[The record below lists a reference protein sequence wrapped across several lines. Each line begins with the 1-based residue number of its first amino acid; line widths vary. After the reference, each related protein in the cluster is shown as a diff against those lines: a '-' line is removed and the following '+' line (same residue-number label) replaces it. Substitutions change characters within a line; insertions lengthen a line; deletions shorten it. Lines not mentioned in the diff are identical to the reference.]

1 MDLQF
6 KAADGSKRYKIT
18 KIYVPEGG
26 SFQAGAPLL
35 KAESGKMNT
44 VVKAEQAGTLKKLLV
59 KEGQEIGSG
68 EIFAQAEYAAGTS
81 AAGGQR
87 GTVGSSSAASQRDA
101 AKATPNPALSLF
113 GKKEELSCE
122 IAVVGAGPGGY
133 EAAIYAAKQG
143 KDVIHIEKSKVGGT

>member
-35 KAESGKMNT
+35 KAESGQMNT

-87 GTVGSSSAASQRDA
+87 GTVGR
-101 AKATPNPALSLF
+101 NCPARSPWWERARAVTRRLSTRP
-113 GKKEELSCE
+113 SR
-122 IAVVGAGPGGY
+122 AR
-133 EAAIYAAKQG
+133 
-143 KDVIHIEKSKVGGT
+143 T

>member
-101 AKATPNPALSLF
+101 AKATPNM
-113 GKKEELSCE
+113 
-122 IAVVGAGPGGY
+122 
-133 EAAIYAAKQG
+133 
-143 KDVIHIEKSKVGGT
+143 